1 MNQQQQQPQP
11 PYGSQMGWGGQDG
24 QMNAY
29 GQGWNPSMQQQ
40 QQPQQPTD
48 QSKHISQII
57 NSITELLEFKKNTSM
72 RSY

>member
-1 MNQQQQQPQP
+1 MNQQQQPQP

-40 QQPQQPTD
+40 QPQQPTD
-48 QSKHISQII
+48 QSKPISHIK
-57 NSITELLEFKKNTSM
+57 NNKLSI
-72 RSY
+72 

>member
-1 MNQQQQQPQP
+1 MNQQQQQP

-29 GQGWNPSMQQQ
+29 GQGWNPGMQQQ

-48 QSKHISQII
+48 QSKYIFNKFI
-57 NSITELLEFKKNTSM
+57 K
-72 RSY
+72 

>member
-1 MNQQQQQPQP
+1 MNQQQPQP

-48 QSKHISQII
+48 QSKYTSYV
-57 NSITELLEFKKNTSM
+57 KNN
-72 RSY
+72 

>member
-1 MNQQQQQPQP
+1 MNQQQQQSQP
-11 PYGSQMGWGGQDG
+11 PYGSQMAWGGQDG

-48 QSKHISQII
+48 QSKHISQI
-57 NSITELLEFKKNTSM
+57 KNNKLNN
-72 RSY
+72 